1 MKKCLLVLSL
11 SLLFIIPSN
20 AQTFSEALNNHDTV
34 TALKLI
40 NAGYKLDSL
49 DSYGSSV
56 LMSACRYT
64 DDTTSANFL
73 LNHGAKADFPRSPKG
88 RTALIISCA
97 YYAGVPLCRVL
108 LNHGADINAVTVN
121 GETALMFAAK
131 NAKSDVVAYL
141 LKNGANAKL
150 KDKSGNTALEY
161 AKSASIDETLVKAMK
176 CCLVDKEKT
185 IALLTEAL
193 SN

>member
-1 MKKCLLVLSL
+1 MKKCLLALLL
-11 SLLFIIPSN
+11 SLLFVIPSN
-20 AQTFSEALNNHDTV
+20 AQSFSEALTNHDTV

-49 DSYGSSV
+49 DRYGSSV
-56 LMSACRYT
+56 LMNACRYT

-73 LNHGAKADFPRSPKG
+73 LNHGAKPDYPRSPKG

-108 LNHGADINAVTVN
+108 LNHGADVNAVTVN
-121 GETALMFAAK
+121 GETALMLAAK

-161 AKSASIDETLVKAMK
+161 AKSATLDETLVKAMK
-176 CCLVDKEKT
+176 CCEVDKDKT
-185 IALLTEAL
+185 ISILEDAL
-193 SN
+193 NK